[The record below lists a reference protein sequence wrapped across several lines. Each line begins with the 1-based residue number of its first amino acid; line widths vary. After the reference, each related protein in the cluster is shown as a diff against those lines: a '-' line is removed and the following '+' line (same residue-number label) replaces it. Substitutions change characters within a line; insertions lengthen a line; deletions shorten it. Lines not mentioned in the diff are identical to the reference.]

1 MMTGKLAYADTDYEG
16 IVAIDQCKRGAQR
29 LGVKWEEV
37 QSTSRKRR
45 IVDAR
50 RLCCSHL
57 RHKGWTFDRIADA
70 VGYSNH
76 ATALHHV
83 NLVNELLEYDTNF
96 RDKHLKFTQ
105 A

>member
-1 MMTGKLAYADTDYEG
+1 MVGKMAYDDKDYEG
-16 IVAIDQCKRGAQR
+16 LMAIEQCKRGAQR

-37 QSTSRKRR
+37 TSTSRKRR

-57 RHKGWTFDRIADA
+57 RSKGWTYDMISEA
-70 VGYSNH
+70 VGYTNH

-83 NLVNELLEYDTNF
+83 RVTDELLNYDEEFKRKATKF
-96 RDKHLKFTQ
+96 RLS
-105 A
+105 